1 VAALPQVF
9 ASTCAQ
15 QRCVHETADV
25 LDEVPWHRAQV
36 EAKSA

>member
-9 ASTCAQ
+9 ASTCARQ
-15 QRCVHETADV
+15 CCVHKTADV
-25 LDEVPWHRAQV
+25 LDEVSRHLAQV